1 MSKTKRPPRATKE
14 STKRVRKKT
23 SVLTQE
29 KVDYVDYK
37 DVNLL
42 GRFVS
47 DRSKIRPRRVN
58 GNDVQQQNDIAR
70 AVKNARG
77 MALLPYTKRVSS
89 QRAPRGDRG
98 ERGERGDRGDRGDRE
113 SKPAEPETQFAVGA
127 EAIDTDTVAG
137 EE

>member
-1 MSKTKRPPRATKE
+1 MSKKPRPPRAKDNTK
-14 STKRVRKKT
+14 KIRKKT
-23 SVLTQE
+23 SVLTSE
-29 KVDYVDYK
+29 KVAYVDYK

-47 DRSKIRPRRVN
+47 DRSKIKARRVN

-70 AVKNARG
+70 AMKNARE

-89 QRAPRGDRG
+89 QRTPRGDREG
-98 ERGERGDRGDRGDRE
+98 RG
-113 SKPAEPETQFAVGA
+113 AA
-127 EAIDTDTVAG
+127 EAVESQVEDLGVDIDTDEIEEAG

>member
-1 MSKTKRPPRATKE
+1 MSSKKPRPPRAKDNN
-14 STKRVRKKT
+14 KKIRKKT
-23 SVLTQE
+23 SVLTSE

-47 DRSKIRPRRVN
+47 DRSKIKARRVN
-58 GNDVQQQNDIAR
+58 GNDVQQQNEIAR
-70 AVKNARG
+70 AIKNARE

-89 QRAPRGDRG
+89 QRTG
-98 ERGERGDRGDRGDRE
+98 RGDRE
-113 SKPAEPETQFAVGA
+113 GRGAAA
-127 EAIDTDTVAG
+127 EAAVDQVEDLGVEIEANEEAG

>member
-1 MSKTKRPPRATKE
+1 MSNKKPRPPRAKDNTK
-14 STKRVRKKT
+14 KIRKKT
-23 SVLTQE
+23 SVLTSE

-47 DRSKIRPRRVN
+47 DRSKIKARRVN
-58 GNDVQQQNDIAR
+58 GNDVQQQNEIAK
-70 AVKNARG
+70 AIKNARE

-89 QRAPRGDRG
+89 QRTS
-98 ERGERGDRGDRGDRE
+98 RGDRE
-113 SKPAEPETQFAVGA
+113 GRGAAEPAVDQVQDLAAEIETDEIEEG
-127 EAIDTDTVAG
+127 G